1 MRETIFV
8 EWWELHIKSLSKRK
22 KEILYT
28 PCVSISLPAFCLKP
42 AATCCCV
49 CKKMVVYKYL
59 PEWLCALRAFGKC
72 SHVWKLMAEELMG
85 VLIAFQLGS
94 QQPCKLDVFSSSI
107 YHPRGVHCQAGE
119 VWTTHHISLIQFK
132 PVADTVEAHSIWHS
146 IYRHTGE
153 IFLEKEAD
161 IFLLF

>member
-1 MRETIFV
+1 
-8 EWWELHIKSLSKRK
+8 
-22 KEILYT
+22 
-28 PCVSISLPAFCLKP
+28 
-42 AATCCCV
+42 
-49 CKKMVVYKYL
+49 MVVYTYL
-59 PEWLCALRAFGKC
+59 PEWLCALRVFGKC
-72 SHVWKLMAEELMG
+72 SHVLKLMAEELMG

-119 VWTTHHISLIQFK
+119 VWTTHHISLIQFE
-132 PVADTVEAHSIWHS
+132 PVADDVEAHSVWHS

-161 IFLLF
+161 IFLLFEMNPFFCLFIFLQKVSVAFSKLRWWFNPGKNKRHSDVD